1 MLGLATALNS
11 GSLKKKSVLTNKFS
25 AELDGTGDYIDVSS
39 LSSDLDKSAGT
50 ISMWIKVLDT
60 SANESFFNCSDG
72 DDTDNKIFLIYSTS
86 GTKFQAGYKF
96 AGTSIIAAYTI
107 THDDLTGLGWFHL
120 AMTYNTSTPL
130 IQLFLNGTRVAQRTT
145 SLTTIAEDVGIDTI
159 RLGSNSTAN
168 DTYHYGNIDE
178 FIYIAGKDLTETE
191 MLLLYNNGKPDD
203 IGDLPSAIYK
213 AIKCWLRFGEG
224 SIDGTADQTSV
235 VFDNKNAT
243 LGSELIVNGDFST
256 SETITTSSHTLGWSR
271 GGTGDTGSSIVS
283 NQLVLHRPVGEDH
296 DHARIYASDGS
307 SSRNVKPSDH
317 QGKIFRLR
325 LDIAGNT
332 GSGNLQVFTG
342 GAYVNLPDSTVGTKE
357 FYYVSDN
364 TQLFVMKMN
373 TEGAT
378 MTIDNVSLKQ
388 IQGNPGFCVADATV
402 GNVNVP

>member
-11 GSLKKKSVLTNKFS
+11 SSLKKKSVLTNKFS
-25 AELDGTGDYIDVSS
+25 AELDGTGDYIDVST
-39 LSSDLDKSAGT
+39 LSSDIDKAAGT
-50 ISMWIKVLDT
+50 ISMWVKVQAT
-60 SANESFFNCSDG
+60 SGNESFFNCSDG
-72 DDTDNKIFLIYSTS
+72 TSGDNKLVLMYNTGSAVIQANYKAGGSTQDATHS
-86 GTKFQAGYKF
+86 IAG
-96 AGTSIIAAYTI
+96 
-107 THDDLTGLGWFHL
+107 DDLTGLGWFHV
-120 AMTYNTSTPL
+120 AMTYNVSTPL

-145 SLTTIAEDVGIDTI
+145 SITQMSEDVAIDRV
-159 RLGSNSTAN
+159 RLGSNAN
-168 DTYHYGNIDE
+168 ADNTYHHGHIDE
-178 FIYIAGKDLTETE
+178 FIYIGGKDLTESE
-191 MLLLYNNGKPDD
+191 MLLLYNSGKPDD
-203 IGDLPSAIYK
+203 IGDLPLAIYN
-213 AIKCWLRFGEG
+213 AIKCWLRFGDG
-224 SIDGTADQTSV
+224 RIDGTADQTSV

-256 SETITTSSHTLGWSR
+256 SETITTSSFTLGWSI

-296 DHARIYASDGS
+296 DHARIYAADGS

-332 GSGNLQVFTG
+332 GSGNLQIFTG

-402 GNVNVP
+402 GNNNVP

>member
-39 LSSDLDKSAGT
+39 LSSDLDKGAGT

-60 SANESFFNCSDG
+60 SGNESFFNCSDG

-107 THDDLTGLGWFHL
+107 THDDLIGLGWFHL

-145 SLTTIAEDVGIDTI
+145 SLTTISGDVAIDRI
-159 RLGSNSTAN
+159 RLGGNSTGN

-203 IGDLPSAIYK
+203 IGDLPSAINN

-224 SIDGTADQTSV
+224 SIDGDADQTSV
-235 VFDNKNAT
+235 VFDEKNST
-243 LGSELIVNGDFST
+243 LDSNYLTGTWDS
-256 SETITTSSHTLGWSR
+256 
-271 GGTGDTGSSIVS
+271 GTGWTNISNGVRATG
-283 NQLVLHRPVGEDH
+283 N
-296 DHARIYASDGS
+296 
-307 SSRNVKPSDH
+307 
-317 QGKIFRLR
+317 
-325 LDIAGNT
+325 GNT
-332 GSGNLQVFTG
+332 RQNLEFTDFVG
-342 GAYVNLPDSTVGTKE
+342 KVYKLTYTLSNITDSTTLSIKFGGGSTNAVASTNGTHIE
-357 FYYVSDN
+357 YLVNDATVDN
-364 TQLFVMKMN
+364 FQFISGGNWAGDVTDIVLQKVN
-373 TEGAT
+373 
-378 MTIDNVSLKQ
+378 
-388 IQGNPGFCVADATV
+388 GNPGFCVADATV